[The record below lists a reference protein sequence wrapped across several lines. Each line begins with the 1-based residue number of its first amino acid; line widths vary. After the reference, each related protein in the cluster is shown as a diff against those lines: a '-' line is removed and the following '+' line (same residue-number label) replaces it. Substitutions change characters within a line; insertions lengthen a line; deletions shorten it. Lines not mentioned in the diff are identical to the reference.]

1 MRTSLRHLS
10 DSRRNDLTLVVH
22 YIRDAFQDT
31 RASGK
36 VFGFGRKLRRAA
48 DLADPEMIVLFGAH
62 ARGEVNGCS
71 TKSVHDN
78 GFYTPDYELLVV
90 IEQCKLARRLEV
102 WQTIMQ
108 RFRAD
113 PESSNGIELSFLTKS
128 RFEVNN
134 QLRSGS
140 AFFSDIKRRGI
151 ILHRSGGIQ
160 LARCRSI
167 DPIERQIA
175 ARRALRWW
183 CRSASDSLRAFELFV
198 ERGRY
203 RRAAFELH
211 QAAEFLYTGVLIV
224 FTGHQSRSHNL
235 RRLERRVSNLAPAFF
250 GLLGQTT
257 ANGDCRLFGLLNAAY
272 IHGRYNGAFRVTQ
285 THLDELAKR
294 VRRLQKATKRICQE
308 RIKSYNRLTR
318 SRVLDAWSKN
328 DSTQGKCKIF

>member
-1 MRTSLRHLS
+1 MRASLRHLS
-10 DSRRNDLTLVVH
+10 DSRRNDLTLVLRH
-22 YIRDAFQDT
+22 IRDAFHDT

-36 VFGFGRKLRRAA
+36 VFGLGRKLRRAA

-62 ARGEVNGCS
+62 ANGAVNGCS

-78 GFYTPDYELLVV
+78 GLYTPDYELLVI
-90 IEQCKLARRLEV
+90 IEQCKLARRLEL

-113 PESSNGIELSFLTKS
+113 PQSSNGVELSFLTKS
-128 RFEVNN
+128 RSEVNY

-140 AFFSDIKRRGI
+140 AFFSDIRHQGI
-151 ILHRSGGIQ
+151 VLHRSEGVQ

-167 DPIERQIA
+167 DPIQRQIA

-183 CRSASDSLRAFELFV
+183 SRSASDSLRAFELFV

-203 RRAAFELH
+203 RRAAFDLH
-211 QAAEFLYTGVLIV
+211 QAAEFLYTGIVIV

-235 RRLERRVSNLAPAFF
+235 RRLERRVSNLDSAFF
-250 GLLGQTT
+250 GLLGPATG
-257 ANGDCRLFGLLNAAY
+257 NGDCRLFGLLNAAY
-272 IHGRYNGAFRVTQ
+272 VQGRYNGAFRVTRSQ
-285 THLDELAKR
+285 LDELATR

-308 RIKSYNRLTR
+308 RIKSY
-318 SRVLDAWSKN
+318 AP
-328 DSTQGKCKIF
+328 

>member
-10 DSRRNDLTLVVH
+10 DYRRNDLALVVRH
-22 YIRDAFQDT
+22 IHNAFQNT

-36 VFGFGRKLRRAA
+36 VFGLGRKLRRAA

-62 ARGEVNGCS
+62 ARSAVNGHS
-71 TKSVHDN
+71 TNPTPGN
-78 GFYTPDYELLVV
+78 GLYTPDYELLV
-90 IEQCKLARRLEV
+90 ILEQCKLARRLEL

-140 AFFSDIKRRGI
+140 AFFSDIKRQGI
-151 ILHRSGGIQ
+151 VLQRSEGIQ

-167 DPIERQIA
+167 DPVQRQIA

-183 CRSASDSLRAFELFV
+183 NRSASDSLRVFELFLD
-198 ERGRY
+198 RGRY

-211 QAAEFLYTGVLIV
+211 QAVEFLYTGIVIV

-235 RRLERRVSNLAPAFF
+235 RRLERRVSNLDPAFF
-250 GLLGQTT
+250 GLLGP
-257 ANGDCRLFGLLNAAY
+257 AAGDGDCRLFGLLNAAY
-272 IHGRYNGAFRVTQ
+272 IKGRYNGAFRVTRRE
-285 THLDELAKR
+285 LDELARR
-294 VRRLQKATKRICQE
+294 VRRLQRVTKWICQE
-308 RIKSYNRLTR
+308 RIKSY
-318 SRVLDAWSKN
+318 AP
-328 DSTQGKCKIF
+328 

>member
-10 DSRRNDLTLVVH
+10 DSQRNDLALILRH
-22 YIRDAFQDT
+22 IHDAFTTT

-36 VFGFGRKLRRAA
+36 AFGMGRKLRRAA
-48 DLADPEMIVLFGAH
+48 DLTDPEMIVLFGAH
-62 ARGEVNGCS
+62 ARGALIGHSTNPTHGNGL
-71 TKSVHDN
+71 
-78 GFYTPDYELLVV
+78 YTPDYELLV
-90 IEQCKLARRLEV
+90 ILEQCKLARRLDL

-128 RFEVNN
+128 RFEVNH

-140 AFFSDIKRRGI
+140 AFFSDIKRHGI
-151 ILHRSGGIQ
+151 VLHPSEGIQ
-160 LARCRSI
+160 LARCRSA
-167 DPIERQIA
+167 DPIERQVA

-211 QAAEFLYTGVLIV
+211 QAAEFLYTGIVIV
-224 FTGHQSRSHNL
+224 FNGHQSRSHNL

-250 GLLGQTT
+250 GLLGQTPG
-257 ANGDCRLFGLLNAAY
+257 NGDGRLFGLLNAAY
-272 IHGRYNGAFRVTQ
+272 VQGRYNGAFRVTRRE
-285 THLDELAKR
+285 LIELATR
-294 VRRLQKATKRICQE
+294 VRQLQKATKRICQE
-308 RIKSYNRLTR
+308 RIKSY
-318 SRVLDAWSKN
+318 AP
-328 DSTQGKCKIF
+328 

>member
-10 DSRRNDLTLVVH
+10 DSRRNDLTLVVRH
-22 YIRDAFQDT
+22 IRDVFQNT

-36 VFGFGRKLRRAA
+36 VFGMGRRLRRAA
-48 DLADPEMIVLFGAH
+48 DLVDPEMIVLFGAH
-62 ARGEVNGCS
+62 ANGAVNECS
-71 TKSVHDN
+71 TNSVHDN
-78 GFYTPDYELLVV
+78 GLYTPDYELLVV

-113 PESSNGIELSFLTKS
+113 PKTSNGIELSFLTKS

-140 AFFSDIKRRGI
+140 AFFSEIKRQGI
-151 ILHRSGGIQ
+151 ILHRSEDIR

-167 DPIERQIA
+167 DPVQRQIA

-183 CRSASDSLRAFELFV
+183 CRSAADSLRAFELFV
-198 ERGRY
+198 DRRRY

-211 QAAEFLYTGVLIV
+211 QAAEFLYTGIVVV

-235 RRLERRVSNLAPAFF
+235 RRLGRRVSNLEPAFF

-257 ANGDCRLFGLLNAAY
+257 VNGDCRLFCVLNAAY
-272 IHGRYNGAFRVTQ
+272 VHGRYNGAFRVTRRE
-285 THLDELAKR
+285 LDELAKR

-308 RIKSYNRLTR
+308 RIKSY
-318 SRVLDAWSKN
+318 AP
-328 DSTQGKCKIF
+328 

>member
-10 DSRRNDLTLVVH
+10 GSRRNDLTLVVH
-22 YIRDAFQDT
+22 HIHDAFQDT

-36 VFGFGRKLRRAA
+36 VFGLGRKLRRAA

-62 ARGEVNGCS
+62 ARGAVNGCS
-71 TKSVHDN
+71 TNSAHDN
-78 GFYTPDYELLVV
+78 GLYTPDYELLV
-90 IEQCKLARRLEV
+90 ILEHCKLARRLEL

-108 RFRAD
+108 RFRDD

-140 AFFSDIKRRGI
+140 AFFSDIKRQGI
-151 ILHRSGGIQ
+151 VLHRSEDIQ

-167 DPIERQIA
+167 DPVQRQIA

-183 CRSASDSLRAFELFV
+183 QRSASDSLFAFELFV
-198 ERGRY
+198 DRRRY

-211 QAAEFLYTGVLIV
+211 QAAEFLYTGIVTV

-235 RRLERRVSNLAPAFF
+235 RRLERRVANLDPMFF
-250 GLLGQTT
+250 GLLSQ
-257 ANGDCRLFGLLNAAY
+257 AVENGDGRLFGLLNAAY
-272 IHGRYNGAFRVTQ
+272 VQGRYNGAFRVTRCQ
-285 THLDELAKR
+285 LDELAKR
-294 VRRLQKATKRICQE
+294 VRRLQRATKRICRE
-308 RIKSYNRLTR
+308 RIKSYTP
-318 SRVLDAWSKN
+318 
-328 DSTQGKCKIF
+328 

>member
-22 YIRDAFQDT
+22 HIHDEFQDT

-36 VFGFGRKLRRAA
+36 VFGIGRKLRRAA

-62 ARGEVNGCS
+62 ARGAVNGCS
-71 TKSVHDN
+71 TNSADDN
-78 GFYTPDYELLVV
+78 GLYTPDYELLV
-90 IEQCKLARRLEV
+90 ILEHCKLARRLEL

-108 RFRAD
+108 RLRAD
-113 PESSNGIELSFLTKS
+113 PQSSNGIELSFLTKS

-140 AFFSDIKRRGI
+140 AFFSDIKHQGI
-151 ILHRSGGIQ
+151 VLHRAEDFQ

-167 DPIERQIA
+167 DPLERQIA

-183 CRSASDSLRAFELFV
+183 SRSASDSLFAFELFV
-198 ERGRY
+198 DRRRY

-211 QAAEFLYTGVLIV
+211 QAAEFLYTGIVIV

-235 RRLERRVSNLAPAFF
+235 RRLERRVANLDPSFF
-250 GLLGQTT
+250 GLLDPTT
-257 ANGDCRLFGLLNAAY
+257 GNGDGRLFDLLNAAY
-272 IHGRYNGAFRVTQ
+272 VQGRYNGAFRVTRRE
-285 THLDELAKR
+285 LDELAKR
-294 VRRLQKATKRICQE
+294 VRQLQKTTKRICQE
-308 RIKSYNRLTR
+308 RIKSY
-318 SRVLDAWSKN
+318 AP
-328 DSTQGKCKIF
+328 

>member
-10 DSRRNDLTLVVH
+10 DSRRNDLTLVLRH
-22 YIRDAFQDT
+22 IRDAFHNT

-36 VFGFGRKLRRAA
+36 VFGMGRKLRRAA

-78 GFYTPDYELLVV
+78 GLYTPDYELLVI

-108 RFRAD
+108 RFRVD
-113 PESSNGIELSFLTKS
+113 PKTSNGVELSFLTKS
-128 RFEVNN
+128 RSEINN
-134 QLRSGS
+134 QLRLGS
-140 AFFSDIKRRGI
+140 AFFGDIKRYGI
-151 ILHRSGGIQ
+151 VLHRSEDVQ

-167 DPIERQIA
+167 DPIQRQIA

-183 CRSASDSLRAFELFV
+183 NRSAADSLWTSELFV

-211 QAAEFLYTGVLIV
+211 QAAEFLYTGIVIV

-235 RRLERRVSNLAPAFF
+235 RRLERRVSNLDPAFF
-250 GLLGQTT
+250 GLLGP
-257 ANGDCRLFGLLNAAY
+257 AAGNGDCRLFGLLNAAY
-272 IHGRYNGAFRVTQ
+272 IKGRYNGAFRVTRREM
-285 THLDELAKR
+285 DELATR
-294 VRRLQKATKRICQE
+294 VRRLQKATKCICRE
-308 RIKSYNRLTR
+308 RIKSY
-318 SRVLDAWSKN
+318 A
-328 DSTQGKCKIF
+328 Q